1 MGMFSGNQKQEPMH
15 YGEVFGVWSALTLA
29 KGQLTAYQV
38 YYNHAGDEDL
48 KEFIKDMVENVIKP
62 AIEENESLLK
72 QNSVGLPVAPPERS
86 QANREDIPV
95 GARVMDP
102 EISAAIS
109 KDIAEGLVADS
120 MLIGQCIREDIAA
133 MYGQFH
139 MKKAQMGAKLLK
151 MNKAKGWLISPPA
164 HKTSKTNESD

>member
-15 YGEVFGVWSALTLA
+15 YGEVFSVWSSLSVA

-38 YYNHAGDEDL
+38 YYNHAGDEEL
-48 KEFIKDMVENVIKP
+48 KSFISDMIENVIKP
-62 AIEENESLLK
+62 GIEESETLLK

-86 QANREDIPV
+86 DANREEIPV
-95 GARVMDP
+95 GARIMDP
-102 EISAAIS
+102 EIAATIS
-109 KDIAEGLVADS
+109 KDIAQGLVSDS
-120 MLIGQCIREDIAA
+120 MAIGQCIREDIAM

-151 MNKAKGWLISPPA
+151 MNKKKGWLVAPPL
-164 HKTSKTNESD
+164 HKTSKTNQTD